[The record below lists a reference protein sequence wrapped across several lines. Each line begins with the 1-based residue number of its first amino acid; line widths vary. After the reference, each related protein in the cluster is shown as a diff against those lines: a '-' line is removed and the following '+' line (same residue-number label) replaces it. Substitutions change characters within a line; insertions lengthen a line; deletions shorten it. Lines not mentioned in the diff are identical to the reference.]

1 MFDKRSRYAQAQA
14 FEIEKSKKTVPF
26 KGILPRS
33 IPVTQGVIEHTVSE
47 GERLDHLAKHYYNDD
62 RLWWRIVDANPEVI
76 YSGFLLDEKMKGRV
90 IAIPTAQE

>member
-1 MFDKRSRYAQAQA
+1 MFDKRSRYAQAQTFA
-14 FEIEKSKKTVPF
+14 NKSSEKTVSF

-33 IPVTQGVIEHTVSE
+33 IPFTQGVIEHTVSE

-90 IAIPTAQE
+90 IAIPKAQE

>member
-14 FEIEKSKKTVPF
+14 FEIEKIKKTVPF
-26 KGILPRS
+26 KGILPRP